1 MEKFMSNQVQV
12 LPLGQFLASKEA
24 HIAQALPGTS
34 QITAKRVMR
43 LIMSEASKSP
53 KLRECTQQSLL
64 SSVLECCR
72 LGVEPGSALG
82 HAYLIPYNNRT
93 KGVMECQFIL
103 GYRGMIEIARRSGQ
117 IVSLYSHAVY
127 ENDAFEIELGLHA
140 NIKHSPARGARG
152 AFVGAYAVAHL
163 KDGGYQMDWMSKDDI
178 DKIRARSKS
187 GDKGPW
193 VTDYQEMGKKSVVR
207 RLFKMLPVSTEVQRL
222 VQADEAA
229 DRGEQSDFVTVEGEI
244 VDIETGEIEQPKS
257 QADALADKI

>member
-1 MEKFMSNQVQV
+1 MTNQLTVQ
-12 LPLGQFLASKEA
+12 PLGQFLASKET

-43 LIMSEASKSP
+43 IIMSEASKSP
-53 KLRECTQQSLL
+53 LLRQCSQQSLL
-64 SSVLECCR
+64 SAVLECCR

-82 HAYLIPYNNRT
+82 HAYLIPFKNNK
-93 KGVMECQFIL
+93 KGITECQFIL

-127 ENDAFEIELGLHA
+127 ENDTFEIELGLHA

-152 AFVGAYAVAHL
+152 AFIGAYAVAHL

-178 DKIRARSKS
+178 DKIRARSKAS
-187 GDKGPW
+187 GSGPW
-193 VTDYQEMGKKSVVR
+193 VSDYEEMSKKTVVR

-222 VQADEAA
+222 VQADEAG
-229 DRGEQSDFVTVEGEI
+229 DRGEQSDFVTVEGEL
-244 VDIETGEIEQPKS
+244 VDIETGEIEEPKS
-257 QADALADKI
+257 QADALAEKI